1 MANCLE
7 GAPGWLRR
15 DDSPLS
21 ASIAGKS
28 PESLA
33 REDECAAQ
41 FEEYLNSF
49 RINATPMLRLTDSA
63 DVNLESLERIAK
75 YFCIPVNV
83 EERERICK
91 ATSVYAKDP
100 KQTKEFTNDAATK
113 RRRAARLSELDFARA
128 LGKSYTDLYREA
140 RSSGM
145 YPPAKPDSSSGS
157 GGYVSPQL
165 PEFAS

>member
-33 REDECAAQ
+33 REDKCAAQ

-49 RINATPMLRLTDSA
+49 RINAAPMLRLTDSA

-83 EERERICK
+83 EEREREFVKQRPYMRRIL
-91 ATSVYAKDP
+91 SRP
-100 KQTKEFTNDAATK
+100 KNSLMMPPQNDGAQ
-113 RRRAARLSELDFARA
+113 
-128 LGKSYTDLYREA
+128 
-140 RSSGM
+140 
-145 YPPAKPDSSSGS
+145 PA
-157 GGYVSPQL
+157 
-165 PEFAS
+165 